1 MPVLGLDDRHCVENT
16 VLDHYV
22 DVRGVAVASKLE
34 ALFRF
39 VVVMV
44 VLNQQCLVRM
54 FVGVCVCVCSCVC
67 VCVCVCVHPRARA
80 LLRARVRYSCPVCCE
95 LVQVHDSPLF
105 LMDEA
110 YAPQTFML
118 PRDCRGAEHG
128 SDS

>member
-54 FVGVCVCVCSCVC
+54 FLCVC
-67 VCVCVCVHPRARA
+67 VCVCVSVYTSARA
-80 LLRARVRYSCPVCCE
+80 CVIARTRALQLPCVLRACAGSR
-95 LVQVHDSPLF
+95 LVFVSQ
-105 LMDEA
+105 
-110 YAPQTFML
+110 
-118 PRDCRGAEHG
+118 G
-128 SDS
+128 

>member
-54 FVGVCVCVCSCVC
+54 FLCVCVCLCI
-67 VCVCVCVHPRARA
+67 HPRARA

-95 LVQVHDSPLF
+95 LVQVHDSSLF
-105 LMDEA
+105 LKDEA